1 MGFSI
6 LELFW
11 LFFVYSFAGW
21 VMETVYATVRQ
32 RVFANRGL
40 VNAPLCIIYGFSG
53 VLISVTLRGLDGIWL
68 FVGIVV
74 YTTVIEWIAGHL
86 AELLYHERW
95 WDYSDRRLNL
105 DGYICLGASLL
116 WGVLGFV
123 AVKWLNELVLQVFY
137 LIPGLIR
144 PVVIWTMVAILAVD
158 VLASYMLLRGRGGRL
173 DRWEMANNQIANV
186 TAKLGKWIADRIDRR
201 LHKAYPKAQKAVAAP
216 KEKTVFAYGCG
227 FYKIVVLFFIGAF
240 LGDLIETVFCRF
252 AQGYWMSRSSVVWG
266 PFSIVWGIGVAAL
279 TALLYK
285 YKDRSKM
292 FLFWAGTL
300 LGGAYEYFCSIF
312 TEIVFGKIFW
322 DYSAIPFNLGGR
334 INLLFCFYWGIAA
347 IVWFKVVYPVVT
359 RWIEKIPVRIGKVAT
374 WCMIVFM
381 TCNIIVSSG
390 ALLRY
395 GEREDGVEAIA
406 PWQVWMDEHYDDETM
421 ERIYPKAKDP
431 IKN

>member
-1 MGFSI
+1 
-6 LELFW
+6 
-11 LFFVYSFAGW
+11 
-21 VMETVYATVRQ
+21 METVYATVRQ

-68 FVGIVV
+68 FVGIVI

-86 AELLYHERW
+86 AELIYHERW

-123 AVKWLNELVLQVFY
+123 AVKWLNTLVLQVFY
-137 LIPGLIR
+137 LIPSLVR

-227 FYKIVVLFFIGAF
+227 FYKVVVLFFIGAF
-240 LGDLIETVFCRF
+240 LGDLVETVFCRF

-266 PFSIVWGIGVAAL
+266 PFSIVWGIGIVVL
-279 TALLYK
+279 TIMLHPYRH
-285 YKDRSKM
+285 KDDRYI
-292 FLFWAGTL
+292 FLFGTVV
-300 LGGAYEYFCSIF
+300 GGVYEYGCSVF
-312 TEIVFGKIFW
+312 TELVFGTVFW
-322 DYSAIPFNLGGR
+322 DYSGIPFNLAGR
-334 INLLFCFYWGIAA
+334 INLLFCFFWGVAA
-347 IVWFKVVYPVVT
+347 VLWIKILYPVFS
-359 RWIEKIPVRIGKVAT
+359 RWIEKIKIRPGKIIT
-374 WCMIVFM
+374 WVFLVFFLVDM
-381 TCNIIVSSG
+381 LFSSM
-390 ALLRY
+390 ALSRFSERQKGIPAETVV
-395 GEREDGVEAIA
+395 GEWI
-406 PWQVWMDEHYDDETM
+406 DETFPDSLM
-421 ERIYPKAKDP
+421 NRVYPKAVVQK
-431 IKN
+431 